1 MESKFT
7 GGLLG
12 LIGISILQWLLILV
26 TLGLGVPWAICL
38 KDIPSLRQ
46 DSMMMRSLSV
56 RCAFFAIMVLLE
68 KIRHPEGLYKQKEQ
82 HPRIL
87 LRVHST

>member
-1 MESKFT
+1 
-7 GGLLG
+7 
-12 LIGISILQWLLILV
+12 
-26 TLGLGVPWAICL
+26 L

-87 LRVHST
+87 LWVHST